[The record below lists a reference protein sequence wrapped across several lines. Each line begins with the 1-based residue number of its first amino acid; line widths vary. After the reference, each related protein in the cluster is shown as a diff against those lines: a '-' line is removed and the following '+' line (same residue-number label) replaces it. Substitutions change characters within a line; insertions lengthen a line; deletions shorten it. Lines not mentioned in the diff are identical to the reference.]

1 MLRPYC
7 GPSLLLVSEFR
18 GIDNDLRV
26 LVFVGG
32 IFLLN
37 SLFEPGCKVF
47 RLF

>member
-7 GPSLLLVSEFR
+7 GPSLLLVRELR
-18 GIDNDLRV
+18 GIERDLRV
-26 LVFVGG
+26 LVFGGG

-37 SLFEPGCKVF
+37 SLFEPGYKVL